1 MPGGTGGLPVLLL
14 SLAVLDLTL
23 ETMALLSNTS
33 SSTVATL
40 PPSSPATSTPEMPM
54 DAFTTNG
61 AALQE
66 SSPAASSITTAQE
79 RGSTAHSTTGS
90 PGLGLTTGTPKGVG
104 LTTGTPAPTFMP
116 ITPDCPKTTNV
127 PSVGTSTALA
137 LSSFGVEMS
146 TLPPPTSTP
155 LSSTW
160 VGTTLGTSTH
170 QGPATTMLDSTSPG
184 SGSTSS
190 ATTPELTDTLKKPL
204 MTPSDTTASLITS
217 TVAAKRTPAPSQP
230 VMATARTTLGTSTLA
245 APETPSAIAETT
257 AMGVTAT
264 TSPSPP
270 TSSISM
276 ETSAQ
281 LPTTDSTTAATLS
294 PSSPETEASTPERSS
309 TSPGTGSTPTPTT
322 PPPTTTATSSEPLT
336 TLANT
341 TASPVTS
348 TEVPLSTP
356 SPSHPAR
363 TTSRTTPDIFPP
375 TMESTPGIEFSFPT
389 TNSTQTSEVTHST
402 PADLP
407 MPPPVCPTGSSN
419 TSASRLFLSL
429 RLSTPL
435 DLGNSTVQEL
445 VLSKLH
451 EDLQTAFPCAGLSLE
466 WRGKRS
472 P

>member
-245 APETPSAIAETT
+245 APETPSAIA
-257 AMGVTAT
+257 
-264 TSPSPP
+264 
-270 TSSISM
+270 
-276 ETSAQ
+276 
-281 LPTTDSTTAATLS
+281 
-294 PSSPETEASTPERSS
+294 
-309 TSPGTGSTPTPTT
+309 
-322 PPPTTTATSSEPLT
+322 
-336 TLANT
+336 
-341 TASPVTS
+341 
-348 TEVPLSTP
+348 
-356 SPSHPAR
+356 
-363 TTSRTTPDIFPP
+363 
-375 TMESTPGIEFSFPT
+375 GIEFSFPT

>member
-1 MPGGTGGLPVLLL
+1 MSRGTGGLPVLLL

-23 ETMALLSNTS
+23 ETMALLPNTS
-33 SSTVATL
+33 SSTAATL

-54 DAFTTNG
+54 DAFTPS
-61 AALQE
+61 AAAPQG
-66 SSPAASSITTAQE
+66 SSLEASSITTAQE
-79 RGSTAHSTTGS
+79 RGSTAHSTTGF
-90 PGLGLTTGTPKGVG
+90 PGLGLTTGT
-104 LTTGTPAPTFMP
+104 LTSTSMA
-116 ITPDCPKTTNV
+116 ITPNCPKATNV
-127 PSVGTSTALA
+127 TSVGTSTALA
-137 LSSFGVEMS
+137 FSSFGAEMS
-146 TLPPPTSTP
+146 TLPSPTSTL

-170 QGPATTMLDSTSPG
+170 QGPATTTVLGTTSPG
-184 SGSTSS
+184 SASTSS
-190 ATTPELTDTLKKPL
+190 PTTPALTDTSNKPL
-204 MTPSDTTASLITS
+204 TTPSDTTASLITS
-217 TVAAKRTPAPSQP
+217 TVAAKSTPDPSQP
-230 VMATARTTLGTSTLA
+230 VGTTARTTLGTSTLT
-245 APETPSAIAETT
+245 APETPSATAETT
-257 AMGVTAT
+257 AMGVTAA

-270 TSSISM
+270 TSSISV
-276 ETSAQ
+276 ETSTQ

-309 TSPGTGSTPTPTT
+309 TSPGTGSTPTPTM
-322 PPPTTTATSSEPLT
+322 PPPTTTTATSSEPLT
-336 TLANT
+336 TKANT
-341 TASPVTS
+341 TASPVIS

-363 TTSRTTPDIFPP
+363 TTSRTAPGIFPP

-389 TNSTQTSEVTHST
+389 MNSTQTSEITHST
-402 PADLP
+402 SADLP
-407 MPPPVCPTGSSN
+407 MLPPVCPTGLSN

-445 VLSKLH
+445 VLSKLR
-451 EDLQTAFPCAGLSLE
+451 ENLQTAFPCAGLSLE